1 MVYGLYGCI
10 VYALYRMYA
19 IDASQ
24 LHGGRDEASQLYGCM
39 QVLHTAEYSRY
50 RHTPKL
56 TAYSHTRL
64 RSDLFV
70 MDTAV
75 DVPSFLKAHGLEQF
89 AHKVVDLG
97 YDSVQLLFALEPREV
112 DELIKNA
119 GMLSGFAVKMRRAL
133 LSTDSNDAVKEG
145 CAGGGGLGSSRA
157 SPAI

>member
-1 MVYGLYGCI
+1 M
-10 VYALYRMYA
+10 
-19 IDASQ
+19 
-24 LHGGRDEASQLYGCM
+24 YGCM
-39 QVLHTAEYSRY
+39 QALHTAYYSEF
-50 RHTPKL
+50 HTPKL

-64 RSDLFV
+64 LYARDRTFSAVV
-70 MDTAV
+70 MDTAD

-89 AHKVVDLG
+89 AHKGVELG

>member
-1 MVYGLYGCI
+1 MSYTETYSI
-10 VYALYRMYA
+10 QPYTIAVYARNRTF
-19 IDASQ
+19 S
-24 LHGGRDEASQLYGCM
+24 
-39 QVLHTAEYSRY
+39 VV
-50 RHTPKL
+50 
-56 TAYSHTRL
+56 
-64 RSDLFV
+64 V
-70 MDTAV
+70 MDTAD

-89 AHKVVDLG
+89 AHKGVELG